1 MQSSYIHIVHCA
13 RCVSFQSPCLFILIE
28 NAHTAPG
35 GEQQSPG
42 NSALSDLLLYLRNN
56 QLSVVPESLGRPHEK
71 NILLFEKWETTC
83 NEVNSDNFENAA
95 ALVSTADCAKK
106 IKDITKGM
114 ILLRQFTDGVKTNST
129 LLQG

>member
-1 MQSSYIHIVHCA
+1 MVPENLVRSYK
-13 RCVSFQSPCLFILIE
+13 Q
-28 NAHTAPG
+28 N
-35 GEQQSPG
+35 
-42 NSALSDLLLYLRNN
+42 LLLL
-56 QLSVVPESLGRPHEK
+56 
-71 NILLFEKWETTC
+71 EKWETTC

-114 ILLRQFTDGVKTNST
+114 ILLKQLTDGVQKNSG